1 MLVFR
6 GMKKRKVL
14 DIQLQKRR
22 KNRRSIFLDD
32 GSVFGVSDDV
42 FFSTPIHIGDTISEQ
57 VLNEI
62 LDSES
67 KTKIYNSAINLLSY
81 RMRSKSEL
89 KDRLIRKNYNED
101 SIIDVINN
109 LESKGYLDD
118 KKFAHAFAK
127 EKVKNKLIGPIA
139 LKFEMSSHDLNVD
152 DVESAISSVYE
163 VFPQEFLIKKLM
175 TKWKV
180 KDNIR
185 NDTKIKGKITNR
197 LKNKGFY
204 WDDINKAINN
214 SYIDD

>member
-1 MLVFR
+1 
-6 GMKKRKVL
+6 MKKRKVL

-42 FFSTPIHIGDTISEQ
+42 FFSTPIYIGDTISEQ

-81 RMRSKSEL
+81 RMRSTSEL
-89 KDRLIRKNYNED
+89 RDRLIRKNYNED

-139 LKFEMSSHDLNVD
+139 LKFEMSSHNLNVD
-152 DVESAISSVYE
+152 HVESAISSVYE
-163 VFPQEFLIKKLM
+163 IFPQEFLIKKLM

-180 KDNIR
+180 KDSIR
-185 NDTKIKGKITNR
+185 NDTKIKAKITNR